1 MIFIICQCANCADDL
16 TSQRSAFPIQMTIVR
31 LCSGTKKE
39 SLRLMS
45 SLAEVSNVE
54 LTGSGA
60 LELWELLLW
69 IRHLHVWQWTAATL
83 ISLISPAEIILERAL
98 FQEALL
104 RLLSLRNFF
113 ANFRSRTAMEDSHL
127 ELQFSS
133 GAPFSSWVA
142 EASWGRL
149 RLTVMQR
156 IHGVRCHS
164 CALRWYCGGT
174 AMALRTHKHSH
185 WISARRSRSSVD
197 PPPSSWFV
205 R

>member
-16 TSQRSAFPIQMTIVR
+16 TSQRSAFTIQMTIVR

-54 LTGSGA
+54 LTGSGV

-104 RLLSLRNFF
+104 RLLSLRNFLPTLE
-113 ANFRSRTAMEDSHL
+113 AGRQWKIRTLNFNSRVALPLAVEWRRLL
-127 ELQFSS
+127 EV
-133 GAPFSSWVA
+133 G
-142 EASWGRL
+142 
-149 RLTVMQR
+149 
-156 IHGVRCHS
+156 
-164 CALRWYCGGT
+164 
-174 AMALRTHKHSH
+174 
-185 WISARRSRSSVD
+185 
-197 PPPSSWFV
+197 
-205 R
+205 